1 VVISDLGRLYFDQQK
16 EDPAHLRPVQPPD
29 ATIKTVLS
37 LKSRAFVLRAVTL
50 KSGVQTVY
58 VTVHDQTS
66 DALEN
71 ASVKAVVRFTDG
83 TAQEYVFTTNAQG
96 IGQVT
101 FDFSGQKPGE
111 LVTIEVSVNYQGLI
125 TATTTSF
132 RIWF

>member
-1 VVISDLGRLYFDQQK
+1 M
-16 EDPAHLRPVQPPD
+16 
-29 ATIKTVLS
+29 
-37 LKSRAFVLRAVTL
+37 
-50 KSGVQTVY
+50 
-58 VTVHDQTS
+58 TVHDQTS

-71 ASVKAVVRFTDG
+71 ASVKASVRFTDG

-111 LVTIEVSVNYQGLI
+111 LVTVEVSANYQGLT
-125 TATTTSF
+125 TATNTSF